1 MLSRTEVLRHLAG
14 LLDSAVVVAP
24 LGHTAREVYAMAD
37 RPANFYLLGSMGMPI
52 SIGLGLAL
60 GRAETV
66 LVLEGDGGCLMN
78 LGGLATVARY
88 GPPNLRI
95 VVFDNG
101 AYESTGG
108 QPSHSGHGT
117 SLRAVAAGCGIARTL
132 EVTSNGELAAMAEW
146 LARPGLRLAVARIG
160 MGGRSLPR
168 VPIAPPEIFARLR
181 GHLATTPTPA
191 GGAGLATTS
200 ALAGGAG

>member
-1 MLSRTEVLRHLAG
+1 MLTRTEVLRQLAG
-14 LLDSAVVVAP
+14 LIDSAVVVAP
-24 LGHTAREVYAMAD
+24 LGHTARELYAMAD

-52 SIGLGLAL
+52 PTGLGLAL
-60 GRAETV
+60 GRTETV

-78 LGGLATVARY
+78 LGALATVARY

-108 QPSHSGHGT
+108 QPSHSAHRT
-117 SLRAVAAGCGIARTL
+117 SLRAVADGCGIAETI
-132 EVTSNGELAAMAEW
+132 EVSLRDELAAMADW
-146 LARPGLRLAVARIG
+146 LARPGLRLAVVRTG

-181 GHLATTPTPA
+181 THLATTPAPPGGGPAETPER
-191 GGAGLATTS
+191 S
-200 ALAGGAG
+200 CQR